1 MMNPRLATALAA
13 TLLAGQALAAD
24 APNTGSLRIESED
37 QFVRDY
43 GDIAEQ
49 AGPGVYQITKGPFA
63 GKTVSLGEAGL
74 AYDLAALRA
83 QVPTSLRQRAQIKS
97 RIKQL
102 EGVRARYAR
111 LQDLQARAP
120 SRKSASTLLPCLYH
134 NPWNQTYTWYDAHAQ
149 VNATTEFYMDN
160 GGGGLNYYYARA
172 SATATGTVF
181 RSYGVPFASGSVSV
195 FATARNEDTGQ
206 VVQRSTI
213 GPSVGVSTGYVYN
226 GPAFSHNINASASVY
241 GNGDCFGYV
250 SISDAMQ

>member
-24 APNTGSLRIESED
+24 APNPGSLRIESED

-74 AYDLAALRA
+74 AYDLATLRA

-120 SRKSASTLLPCLYH
+120 SRKSATTLLPCLYH
-134 NPWNQTYTWYDAHAQ
+134 NPWNQTYTWYDAYAQ

-172 SATATGTVF
+172 SATATGTVI
-181 RSYGVPFASGSVSV
+181 RSYGVPVGTGTVTVYATASNVNAGQTVQRASGGIS
-195 FATARNEDTGQ
+195 A
-206 VVQRSTI
+206 
-213 GPSVGVSTGYVYN
+213 GVSTGYVYS
-226 GPAFSHNINASASVY
+226 GPDFSHNLTASASVY
-241 GNGDCFGYV
+241 GNGDCFGYL